1 MKLLQYFFYQNL
13 GILPGNQYIFIDRKC
28 QSHKIL
34 FPGQL
39 LQRNTSSALPDPAKV
54 LFFRFRL
61 YRLFSVHQQII
72 AVRSTHSLQQKSGI
86 QCGFFDSCLIQYTT
100 AFFIAFTIGHRF

>member
-1 MKLLQYFFYQNL
+1 MELLQYLLHQDL

-54 LFFRFRL
+54 LFFRFRCH
-61 YRLFSVHQQII
+61 RLFAVHQQIV
-72 AVRSTHSLQQKSGI
+72 AVRTAH
-86 QCGFFDSCLIQYTT
+86 GFQ
-100 AFFIAFTIGHRF
+100 

>member
-1 MKLLQYFFYQNL
+1 MELLQYLLHQDL
-13 GILPGNQYIFIDRKC
+13 GILPRDQHMLIDAKS
-28 QSHKIL
+28 QPHEIL

-39 LQRNTSSALPDPAKV
+39 LQRNMLRALTDPV
-54 LFFRFRL
+54 QILFFRFRCH
-61 YRLFSVHQQII
+61 RLFAVHQQIV